1 MTTVPDI
8 PLNNGV
14 AIPQL
19 GLGTARLPD
28 EETRRIVREALE
40 VGYRFVDT
48 AASYENERGVGQ
60 GIADSGLPREEVFV
74 STKLRGRD
82 QGSASAK
89 EALRSSLDRL
99 GLDFV
104 DLYLIHWPL
113 PRLDRYVESWLAMEE
128 LLAEG
133 LTRAIGVSNFLPEH
147 LDRLAAE
154 SSTVPAV
161 NQIECHPYFQQPEV
175 EALGAQHGI
184 VTQAWSP
191 IGGITFYRDSGHTS
205 TLDDP
210 VITSIAEAHGKSP
223 AQVMLRWGLQHGRSV
238 IPKSTKPARIAEN
251 IDVFDFELPADA
263 MAAIDALDTGHRGGP
278 APEAVTLET
287 FSREIP
293 EA

>member
-1 MTTVPDI
+1 MTAVPTV

-28 EETRRIVREALE
+28 EETRQIVREALE

-60 GIADSGLPREEVFV
+60 GIADSGLAREEVFV

-82 QGSASAK
+82 QGYDSAK
-89 EALRSSLDRL
+89 EALRASLDRL
-99 GLDFV
+99 GLDSV

-113 PRLDRYVESWLAMEE
+113 PRLDRYAESWRAMEE

-161 NQIECHPYFQQPEV
+161 NQIECHPREPQLEQR
-175 EALGAQHGI
+175 ADDARRGI
-184 VTQAWSP
+184 VTESWSP
-191 IGGITFYRDSGHTS
+191 LANGELLAQPVLAEIGAR
-205 TLDDP
+205 
-210 VITSIAEAHGKSP
+210 HGRTP
-223 AQVMLRWGLQHGRSV
+223 AQVVLRWHVQQGLVTFPKASSRGRLV
-238 IPKSTKPARIAEN
+238 EN
-251 IDVFDFELPADA
+251 LDVYGFELTDEDMAGIATLADGTRVNGQYP
-263 MAAIDALDTGHRGGP
+263 DVW
-278 APEAVTLET
+278 EE
-287 FSREIP
+287 F
-293 EA
+293 

>member
-1 MTTVPDI
+1 MTAVPPV

-74 STKLRGRD
+74 STKLRGHD
-82 QGSASAK
+82 QGYDSAK
-89 EALRSSLDRL
+89 RALRASLDRL
-99 GLDFV
+99 GLDSV

-113 PRLDRYVESWLAMEE
+113 PRLDRYADSWRAMEE

-161 NQIECHPYFQQPEV
+161 NQIECHPREPQLEQR
-175 EALGAQHGI
+175 ADDARRGI
-184 VTQAWSP
+184 VTESWSP
-191 IGGITFYRDSGHTS
+191 LANGELLRRPVLAEIGAR
-205 TLDDP
+205 
-210 VITSIAEAHGKSP
+210 HGRTP
-223 AQVMLRWGLQHGRSV
+223 AQVVLRWHVQQGLV
-238 IPKSTKPARIAEN
+238 TFPKASSRDRLVEN
-251 IDVFDFELPADA
+251 LDVFDFALTEEDLAGIATLADGTRVNGQYP
-263 MAAIDALDTGHRGGP
+263 DVW
-278 APEAVTLET
+278 EE
-287 FSREIP
+287 F
-293 EA
+293 

>member
-1 MTTVPDI
+1 MTAVPTV

-28 EETRRIVREALE
+28 EETRRIVGEALE

-48 AASYENERGVGQ
+48 AASYDNERGVGQ

-82 QGSASAK
+82 QGYDSAK
-89 EALRSSLDRL
+89 EALRASLDRL
-99 GLDFV
+99 GLDSV

-113 PRLDRYVESWLAMEE
+113 PRLDRYAESWRAMEE

-161 NQIECHPYFQQPEV
+161 NQIECHPREPQLEQR
-175 EALGAQHGI
+175 ADDARRGI
-184 VTQAWSP
+184 VTESWSP
-191 IGGITFYRDSGHTS
+191 LANGELLAQPVLAEIGAR
-205 TLDDP
+205 
-210 VITSIAEAHGKSP
+210 HGRTP
-223 AQVMLRWGLQHGRSV
+223 AQVVLRWHVQQGLVTFPKASSRGRLV
-238 IPKSTKPARIAEN
+238 EN
-251 IDVFDFELPADA
+251 LDVYGFELTDEDMAGIATLADGTRVNGQYP
-263 MAAIDALDTGHRGGP
+263 DVW
-278 APEAVTLET
+278 EE
-287 FSREIP
+287 F
-293 EA
+293 

>member
-1 MTTVPDI
+1 MAEVARQQDAHQAGRMIAVPTV
-8 PLNNGV
+8 PLNNGI

-19 GLGTARLPD
+19 GLGTARLTD

-82 QGSASAK
+82 QGYDSAK
-89 EALRSSLDRL
+89 RALRASLDRL
-99 GLDFV
+99 GLDAV

-113 PRLDRYVESWLAMEE
+113 PRLDRYAESWRAMEE

-154 SSTVPAV
+154 GSAVPAG
-161 NQIECHPYFQQPEV
+161 NPIECHPP
-175 EALGAQHGI
+175 GP
-184 VTQAWSP
+184 QAAP
-191 IGGITFYRDSGHTS
+191 R
-205 TLDDP
+205 
-210 VITSIAEAHGKSP
+210 
-223 AQVMLRWGLQHGRSV
+223 
-238 IPKSTKPARIAEN
+238 
-251 IDVFDFELPADA
+251 
-263 MAAIDALDTGHRGGP
+263 AA
-278 APEAVTLET
+278 AP
-287 FSREIP
+287 R
-293 EA
+293 

>member
-1 MTTVPDI
+1 MTAVPTV

-60 GIADSGLPREEVFV
+60 GIADSGLAREEVFV

-82 QGSASAK
+82 QGYDSAK
-89 EALRSSLDRL
+89 EALRASLDRL
-99 GLDFV
+99 GLDSV

-113 PRLDRYVESWLAMEE
+113 PRLNRYAESWRAMEE

-161 NQIECHPYFQQPEV
+161 NQIECHPREPQLEQR
-175 EALGAQHGI
+175 ADDARRGI
-184 VTQAWSP
+184 VTEAWSP
-191 IGGITFYRDSGHTS
+191 LANGELLAQPVLAEIGAR
-205 TLDDP
+205 
-210 VITSIAEAHGKSP
+210 HGRTP
-223 AQVMLRWGLQHGRSV
+223 AQVVLRWHVQQGLVTFPKASSRGRL
-238 IPKSTKPARIAEN
+238 AEN
-251 IDVFDFELPADA
+251 LDVYDFALTDEDMAGIATLADGTRV
-263 MAAIDALDTGHRGGP
+263 DGQYPDVW
-278 APEAVTLET
+278 EE
-287 FSREIP
+287 F
-293 EA
+293 

>member
-1 MTTVPDI
+1 MTAVPTV

-82 QGSASAK
+82 QGYDSAK
-89 EALRSSLDRL
+89 RALRASLDRL
-99 GLDFV
+99 GLDSV

-113 PRLDRYVESWLAMEE
+113 PRLDRYADSWRAMEE

-133 LTRAIGVSNFLPEH
+133 LTRAIGVSNFLPDH

-161 NQIECHPYFQQPEV
+161 NQIECHPREPQLEQR
-175 EALGAQHGI
+175 ADDARRGI
-184 VTQAWSP
+184 VTESWSP
-191 IGGITFYRDSGHTS
+191 LANGELLRRPVLAEIGAR
-205 TLDDP
+205 
-210 VITSIAEAHGKSP
+210 HGRTP
-223 AQVMLRWGLQHGRSV
+223 AQVVLRWHVQQGLV
-238 IPKSTKPARIAEN
+238 TFPKASSRDRLVEN
-251 IDVFDFELPADA
+251 LDVFDFALTDEDLAGIATLADGTRVNGQYP
-263 MAAIDALDTGHRGGP
+263 DVW
-278 APEAVTLET
+278 EE
-287 FSREIP
+287 F
-293 EA
+293 

>member
-1 MTTVPDI
+1 MTAVPTVPLDD
-8 PLNNGV
+8 GV

-82 QGSASAK
+82 QGYDSAK
-89 EALRSSLDRL
+89 QARRSSLERL
-99 GLDFV
+99 GLDSV
-104 DLYLIHWPL
+104 DLYLVHWPL

-161 NQIECHPYFQQPEV
+161 NQIECHPREPQLEQR
-175 EALGAQHGI
+175 ADDARRGI
-184 VTQAWSP
+184 VTESWSP
-191 IGGITFYRDSGHTS
+191 LANGGELLGAPVLAGIGER
-205 TLDDP
+205 
-210 VITSIAEAHGKSP
+210 HGRTP
-223 AQVMLRWGLQHGRSV
+223 AQVVLRWHVQQGLVHLPEGLVARPVGREPRRLRFRADRRGPGRHRHARRRHPGQRPV
-238 IPKSTKPARIAEN
+238 PRRLGGVLTPPA
-251 IDVFDFELPADA
+251 
-263 MAAIDALDTGHRGGP
+263 
-278 APEAVTLET
+278 
-287 FSREIP
+287 
-293 EA
+293 

>member
-1 MTTVPDI
+1 MTAVPSV
-8 PLNNGV
+8 PLHNGV

-28 EETRRIVREALE
+28 EETRRIVGEALD

-60 GIADSGLPREEVFV
+60 GIADSGLPREQVFV

-82 QGSASAK
+82 QGYDSAK
-89 EALRSSLDRL
+89 RALRDSLGRL
-99 GLDFV
+99 GLEYV

-147 LDRLAAE
+147 LDRLAAA

-161 NQIECHPYFQQPEV
+161 NQIECHPRDPQLEQR
-175 EALGAQHGI
+175 ADDARRGI
-184 VTQAWSP
+184 VTESWSP
-191 IGGITFYRDSGHTS
+191 LANGGELLREPVLAGIGER
-205 TLDDP
+205 
-210 VITSIAEAHGKSP
+210 HGRTP
-223 AQVMLRWGLQHGRSV
+223 AQVVLRWHVQQGLVTFPKASSRGRLV
-238 IPKSTKPARIAEN
+238 EN
-251 IDVFDFELPADA
+251 LDVFGFALTDEDLAGIATLADGRRVNGQYP
-263 MAAIDALDTGHRGGP
+263 DVW
-278 APEAVTLET
+278 EE
-287 FSREIP
+287 F
-293 EA
+293 